1 MSSATQPAPCAM
13 SPRDKK
19 TQARLVGDDL
29 VQHYGQRKFYTVE
42 QVKEANRRKRIDI
55 DVACWS
61 HAMFNRHE
69 DFDQLHAHVAEGCDY
84 ATMKSGMLRAV
95 STDESGS
102 WFDWDL
108 SWLEFPDLDFSLF
121 DFLDL

>member
-1 MSSATQPAPCAM
+1 MSAVPLPAPCAM
-13 SPRDKK
+13 SPRDKNA
-19 TQARLVGDDL
+19 QARLVGDDL
-29 VQHYGQRKFYTVE
+29 VQHYGKRKFYTVE
-42 QVKEANRRKRIDI
+42 QVKEANRRKGISL

-69 DFDQLHAHVAEGCDY
+69 DFDQLHSHVPEGCDY
-84 ATMKSGMLRAV
+84 AAMKSEMLRAV
-95 STDESGS
+95 ATEDSDS

-108 SWLEFPDLDFSLF
+108 SWLEFPDLDISLF